1 MLKNID
7 INEIKNIALKAGKA
21 IMQVY
26 ERDFAIYE
34 KEDKSPLSEAD
45 LLSNKVICE
54 ALAKFNL
61 PILSEE
67 NSIISFEERK
77 NWEYFF
83 LVDPLDGTK
92 EFIKRN
98 GEFTVNIA
106 LIHKQ
111 SPVLGVVYAPA
122 LNLMYSAK
130 KGEGAFKNDELLPLA
145 LNKDTYKI
153 VASKSHMSDE
163 TKDFIDKLEVD
174 KKKELISMGSS
185 LKLCLVAS
193 DEADIYPRLA
203 PTMEWDT
210 AAADAIVR
218 ETKKMSYDFYSK
230 KPLLYNKENLKN
242 PYFVVY

>member
-7 INEIKNIALKAGKA
+7 INEIKNIALKAGEA

-26 ERDFAIYE
+26 ERDFEIYE

-45 LLSNKVICE
+45 LLSNTIICDS
-54 ALAKFNL
+54 LAKFNL

-67 NSIISFEERK
+67 NSIISFEQRK

-218 ETKKMSYDFYSK
+218 EAKKMSYDFYSK

>member
-1 MLKNID
+1 M
-7 INEIKNIALKAGKA
+7 
-21 IMQVY
+21 
-26 ERDFAIYE
+26 
-34 KEDKSPLSEAD
+34 
-45 LLSNKVICE
+45 
-54 ALAKFNL
+54 AKFNL

-193 DEADIYPRLA
+193 AEADIYPRLA

-218 ETKKMSYDFYSK
+218 EAKKMSYDFYSK

>member
-67 NSIISFEERK
+67 NSIISFEQRK

-193 DEADIYPRLA
+193 AEADIYPRLA

-218 ETKKMSYDFYSK
+218 EAKKMSYDFYSK

>member
-7 INEIKNIALKAGKA
+7 INEIKNIALKAGEA

-26 ERDFAIYE
+26 ERDFEIYE

-45 LLSNKVICE
+45 LLSNTIICDS
-54 ALAKFNL
+54 LAKFNL

-67 NSIISFEERK
+67 NSVISFEERK

-218 ETKKMSYDFYSK
+218 EAKKMSYDFYSK

>member
-45 LLSNKVICE
+45 LLSNTIICE

-163 TKDFIDKLEVD
+163 TKDFN
-174 KKKELISMGSS
+174 
-185 LKLCLVAS
+185 
-193 DEADIYPRLA
+193 R
-203 PTMEWDT
+203 
-210 AAADAIVR
+210 
-218 ETKKMSYDFYSK
+218 
-230 KPLLYNKENLKN
+230 
-242 PYFVVY
+242 

>member
-7 INEIKNIALKAGKA
+7 INEIKNIALKAGEA

-26 ERDFAIYE
+26 ERDFEIYE

-218 ETKKMSYDFYSK
+218 EAKKMSYDFYSK

>member
-218 ETKKMSYDFYSK
+218 EAKKMSYDFYSK

>member
-7 INEIKNIALKAGKA
+7 INEIKNIALKAGEA

-26 ERDFAIYE
+26 ERDFEIYE

-45 LLSNKVICE
+45 LLSNTIICDS
-54 ALAKFNL
+54 LAKFNL

-218 ETKKMSYDFYSK
+218 EAKKMSYDFYSK

>member
-45 LLSNKVICE
+45 LLSNTIICDS
-54 ALAKFNL
+54 LAKFNL

-193 DEADIYPRLA
+193 AEADIYPRLA

-218 ETKKMSYDFYSK
+218 EAKKMSYDFYSK

>member
-7 INEIKNIALKAGKA
+7 INEIKNIALKAGEA

-26 ERDFAIYE
+26 ERDFEIYE

-45 LLSNKVICE
+45 LLSNTIICDS
-54 ALAKFNL
+54 LAKFNL

-193 DEADIYPRLA
+193 AEADIYPRLA

-218 ETKKMSYDFYSK
+218 EAKKMSYDFYSK

>member
-26 ERDFAIYE
+26 ERDFEIYE

-45 LLSNKVICE
+45 LLSNTIICE

-193 DEADIYPRLA
+193 AEADIYPRLA

-218 ETKKMSYDFYSK
+218 EAKKMSYDFYSK

>member
-45 LLSNKVICE
+45 LLSNTIICK

-218 ETKKMSYDFYSK
+218 EAKKMSYDFYSK

>member
-26 ERDFAIYE
+26 ERDFEIYE

-45 LLSNKVICE
+45 LLSNTIICDS
-54 ALAKFNL
+54 LAKFNL

-163 TKDFIDKLEVD
+163 TKDFIDKLEEK

-193 DEADIYPRLA
+193 AEADIYPRLA

-210 AAADAIVR
+210 AASDAIVR
-218 ETKKMSYDFYSK
+218 EAKKMSYDFYSK

>member
-7 INEIKNIALKAGKA
+7 INEIKNIALKAGEA

-26 ERDFAIYE
+26 ERDFEIYE

-45 LLSNKVICE
+45 LLSNTIICDS
-54 ALAKFNL
+54 LAKFNL

-193 DEADIYPRLA
+193 AEADIYPRLA

-218 ETKKMSYDFYSK
+218 EAKKMSYDFYSK
-230 KPLLYNKENLKN
+230 NPLLYNKENLKN

>member
-45 LLSNKVICE
+45 ILSNTIICDS
-54 ALAKFNL
+54 LAKFNL

-193 DEADIYPRLA
+193 AEADIYPRLA

-218 ETKKMSYDFYSK
+218 EAKKMSYDFYSK

>member
-7 INEIKNIALKAGKA
+7 INEIKNIALKAGEA

-26 ERDFAIYE
+26 ERDFEIYE

-45 LLSNKVICE
+45 LLSNTIICDS
-54 ALAKFNL
+54 LAKFNL

-98 GEFTVNIA
+98 REFTVNIA

-193 DEADIYPRLA
+193 AEADIYPRLA

-218 ETKKMSYDFYSK
+218 EAKKMSYDFYSK

>member
-45 LLSNKVICE
+45 LLSNTIICE

-193 DEADIYPRLA
+193 AEADIYPRLA

-218 ETKKMSYDFYSK
+218 EAKKMSYDFYSK

>member
-26 ERDFAIYE
+26 ERDFEIYE

-45 LLSNKVICE
+45 LLSNTIICDS
-54 ALAKFNL
+54 LAKFNL

-67 NSIISFEERK
+67 NSIISFEQRK

-218 ETKKMSYDFYSK
+218 EAKKMSYDFYSK

>member
-26 ERDFAIYE
+26 ERDFEIYE
-34 KEDKSPLSEAD
+34 KDDKSPLSEAD
-45 LLSNKVICE
+45 LLSNTIICDS
-54 ALAKFNL
+54 LAKFNL

-218 ETKKMSYDFYSK
+218 EAKKMSYDFYSK

>member
-26 ERDFAIYE
+26 ERDFEIYE

-45 LLSNKVICE
+45 ILSNTIICDS
-54 ALAKFNL
+54 LAKFNL

-193 DEADIYPRLA
+193 AEADIYPRLA

-218 ETKKMSYDFYSK
+218 EAKKMSYDFYSK

>member
-45 LLSNKVICE
+45 LLSNTIICE

-218 ETKKMSYDFYSK
+218 EAKKMSYDFYSK

>member
-26 ERDFAIYE
+26 ERDFEIYE

-45 LLSNKVICE
+45 LLSNTIICDS
-54 ALAKFNL
+54 LAKFNL

-67 NSIISFEERK
+67 NSIISFEQRK

-218 ETKKMSYDFYSK
+218 EAKKMSYDFYSK

-242 PYFVVY
+242 PYFVAY

>member
-7 INEIKNIALKAGKA
+7 INEIKNIALKAGEA

-26 ERDFAIYE
+26 ERDFEIYE

-45 LLSNKVICE
+45 ILSNTIICDS
-54 ALAKFNL
+54 LAKFNL

-67 NSIISFEERK
+67 NSIISFEQRK

-193 DEADIYPRLA
+193 AEADIYPRLA

-218 ETKKMSYDFYSK
+218 EAKKMSYDFYSK

>member
-45 LLSNKVICE
+45 LLSNTIICDS
-54 ALAKFNL
+54 LAKFNL

-67 NSIISFEERK
+67 NSIISFEQRK

-218 ETKKMSYDFYSK
+218 EAKKMSYDFYSK

>member
-26 ERDFAIYE
+26 ERDFEIYE

-45 LLSNKVICE
+45 LLSNTIICDS
-54 ALAKFNL
+54 LAKFNL

-193 DEADIYPRLA
+193 AEADIYPRLA

-210 AAADAIVR
+210 AASDAIVR
-218 ETKKMSYDFYSK
+218 EAKKMSYDFYSK

>member
-45 LLSNKVICE
+45 LLSNTIICE

-67 NSIISFEERK
+67 NSIISFEQRK

-193 DEADIYPRLA
+193 AEADIYPRLA

-218 ETKKMSYDFYSK
+218 EAKKMSYDFYSK

>member
-7 INEIKNIALKAGKA
+7 INEIKNIALKAGEA

-45 LLSNKVICE
+45 LLSNTIICDS
-54 ALAKFNL
+54 LAKFNL

-67 NSIISFEERK
+67 NSVISFEERK

-218 ETKKMSYDFYSK
+218 EAKKMSYDFYSK

>member
-45 LLSNKVICE
+45 LLSNTITCDS
-54 ALAKFNL
+54 LAKFNL

-67 NSIISFEERK
+67 NSIISFEQRK

-218 ETKKMSYDFYSK
+218 EAKKMSYDFYSK

>member
-26 ERDFAIYE
+26 ERDFEIYE

-45 LLSNKVICE
+45 LLSNTIICDS
-54 ALAKFNL
+54 LAKFNL

-67 NSIISFEERK
+67 NSIISFEQRK

-193 DEADIYPRLA
+193 AEADIYPRLA

-218 ETKKMSYDFYSK
+218 EAKKMSYDFYSK

>member
-45 LLSNKVICE
+45 LLSNTIICDS
-54 ALAKFNL
+54 LAKFNL

-67 NSIISFEERK
+67 NSIISFEQRK

-193 DEADIYPRLA
+193 AEADIYPRLA

-218 ETKKMSYDFYSK
+218 EAKKMSYDFYSK

>member
-7 INEIKNIALKAGKA
+7 INEIKNIALKAGEA

-26 ERDFAIYE
+26 ERDFEICE

-45 LLSNKVICE
+45 LLSNTIICDS
-54 ALAKFNL
+54 LAKFNL

-67 NSIISFEERK
+67 NSIISFEQRK

-193 DEADIYPRLA
+193 AEADIYPRLA

-218 ETKKMSYDFYSK
+218 EAKKMSYDFYSK

>member
-45 LLSNKVICE
+45 LLSNTIICDS
-54 ALAKFNL
+54 LAKFNL

-67 NSIISFEERK
+67 NSIISFEQRK

-163 TKDFIDKLEVD
+163 TKDFIDKLEMD

-193 DEADIYPRLA
+193 AEADIYPRLA

-218 ETKKMSYDFYSK
+218 EAKKMSYDFYSK

>member
-7 INEIKNIALKAGKA
+7 INEIKNIALKASEA

-26 ERDFAIYE
+26 ERDFEIYE

-45 LLSNKVICE
+45 LLSNTIICDS
-54 ALAKFNL
+54 LAKFNL

-193 DEADIYPRLA
+193 AEADIYPRLA

-218 ETKKMSYDFYSK
+218 EAKKMSYDFYSK